1 MLFTFLTIMSRDT
14 LLGMLRLGNTG
25 SEILQILDAIAA
37 DNDGGQ
43 DNSGAPANDA
53 WVSTPMQY

>member
-1 MLFTFLTIMSRDT
+1 MSRDT